1 MNEIKKNVEAAKKTV
16 EISKK
21 MDVEKRR
28 NKRLKGYLDG
38 DVRNGRDTGK
48 SRSDLKDSNKR
59 IEHLDRERQRAEKGI
74 K

>member
-28 NKRLKGYLDG
+28 NKRLKGYLDR
-38 DVRNGRDTGK
+38 DRKNGRDTGK
-48 SRSDLKDSNKR
+48 SRSDLKYSSEYLN
-59 IEHLDRERQRAEKGI
+59 HLEKERQKAINKM

>member
-28 NKRLKGYLDG
+28 NKRLKGYLDR
-38 DVRNGRDTGK
+38 DRKNGRDTGK
-48 SRSDLKDSNKR
+48 SRSDLEYSNKR